1 MIRIWL
7 AIALLWMTSGAAA
20 QCRPEG
26 RATFIA
32 GLEALA
38 RDDLPAASA
47 SFTALIESEPDCP
60 EARNNLA
67 VVEVEQGRLAEATE
81 QLRRAVQLRPEYE
94 RAKMNLRRVEALLA
108 ERVEKAPAQV
118 QPTSTPERAGKTSTP
133 PVQPTSTAPVQ
144 PTSTAAGAAAENIA
158 TPVNGKGS
166 ATKPVIAATPQ
177 LAVEA
182 EQKSVSLGIVALEPQ
197 GATAC
202 AIDTVER
209 RVCVYTRTAE
219 AIVAGGCYPITASHV
234 KAWPR
239 WLMVAANER
248 ERIRLV
254 DETGQRRLK
263 IAPGH
268 AAAPGDVI
276 WLSQEDFASLRA
288 KVAPWRTSWIVV
300 GTSKRDAAA
309 DEGTAAAIKQTL
321 QGWRSAWE
329 QKAFDDYVGYY
340 SDAFVGPDRAHWR
353 ERKRTLLEQSG
364 NISVQIEGPSIFIID
379 GTMAITTFEQRY
391 RSGTTVSHDVKAIRW
406 QREGAGWKITA
417 ETVLTEIPP
426 GP

>member
-7 AIALLWMTSGAAA
+7 AIALLWMTSGAEA

-26 RATFIA
+26 RATFSA
-32 GLEALA
+32 GLAALA
-38 RDDLPAASA
+38 RGDLSAASA
-47 SFTALIESEPDCP
+47 SFTVLIESEPDCA

-67 VVEVEQGRLAEATE
+67 VVEVEQGRLAEAAE
-81 QLRRAVQLRPEYE
+81 QLRRAVHLQPEYE
-94 RAKMNLRRVEALLA
+94 RAEMNLRRVEALLA
-108 ERVEKAPAQV
+108 EGVEKAPAQV
-118 QPTSTPERAGKTSTP
+118 HPTSTP
-133 PVQPTSTAPVQ
+133 PVQPTA
-144 PTSTAAGAAAENIA
+144 TAAAAAAENTA
-158 TPVNGKGS
+158 TPVSGKGS
-166 ATKPVIAATPQ
+166 ATKPVLAATPQ

-182 EQKSVSLGIVALEPQ
+182 EQQSVSLGIVALEPQ

-219 AIVAGGCYPITASHV
+219 AIVAGGCYPITASQV

-288 KVAPWRTSWIVV
+288 KLAPWRTSWIVM

-309 DEGTAAAIKQTL
+309 DESTATAIKQAL

-353 ERKRTLLEQSG
+353 ERKRTLWEQSG
-364 NISVQIEGPSIFIID
+364 NISVQIEGASIFIID

-406 QREGAGWKITA
+406 QREGARWKITA
-417 ETVLTEIPP
+417 ETVLTEIPLGPRRP
-426 GP
+426 GG